1 MECLFSIWNHAVTGH
16 NGLFQCR
23 WFGNEFMNIMRKKLQ
38 RLSVMQKSVK
48 EGEWRTLV
56 SQRLTPPNAVMIYM
70 ITIAIWTSV
79 TSTLQKPFDKIQFE
93 KKITQTDRFNE
104 FSRISREQMHSQSE
118 AECSRHVRLPVC
130 AEKHEHAHKATK
142 KHPVRVSADPTG
154 YTRSHSNKH

>member
-1 MECLFSIWNHAVTGH
+1 
-16 NGLFQCR
+16 
-23 WFGNEFMNIMRKKLQ
+23 MNVMRKKL
-38 RLSVMQKSVK
+38 RDLSVR

-79 TSTLQKPFDKIQFE
+79 TSTLQKPFNNKTQFE
-93 KKITQTDRFNE
+93 KKNTDRFNE
-104 FSRISREQMHSQSE
+104 FSRISHERMHSQSE
-118 AECSRHVRLPVC
+118 AECSRHVRLPVR

-154 YTRSHSNKH
+154 YTRSHGNKH